1 MYDERRTQKLLMGWD
16 GCEWTCLNV
25 MEELIKN

>member
-1 MYDERRTQKLLMGWD
+1 MYEERRKHKLLMGWG

-25 MEELIKN
+25 MGELFKN